1 MFLPVHLQWANCSL
15 GALSLIIGTLK
26 EQELRLVT
34 NLTKCRQ
41 ASSMTQQDLAL
52 WSEALMLSVP
62 TGKSA
67 GHKGRRMPL
76 LETVSEPTTLW
87 ALWGGG
93 TRAQ

>member
-1 MFLPVHLQWANCSL
+1 M
-15 GALSLIIGTLK
+15 IGTLK

-34 NLTKCRQ
+34 NLTQCRQ

-52 WSEALMLSVP
+52 WLEAIMLSLP
-62 TGKSA
+62 TGNST
-67 GHKGRRMPL
+67 GHKGRRMLL